1 MSVAK
6 ISHWMVR
13 TLEGN
18 GLAIYVGEDNKVYL
32 KDQNGTIQPL
42 TDYIKNLE
50 VPEGGFKSGSSG
62 KSGMTHGTSGT
73 SGVSGQDGTSG
84 VSGTSGV
91 NGVGIDGSSGSA
103 GTSGISA
110 SSGSSGTSGKH
121 GEHGSSGS
129 SGFSGTSGTSATC
142 GTSGKNGTMG
152 TSGINGTSGSS
163 GVNGEQGLKGRDG
176 SSGTSG
182 RDATSG
188 TSGKGYTYAHLD
200 SKSKS
205 IIDFTENQIVSLSLK
220 VNTTFKFVGFPVG
233 IFYLIVEQGVGNY
246 EVTFPYEVKQSK
258 GMEYKP
264 TERQYAKDVLQFM
277 CDGSAY
283 YIIDYKK
290 DY

>member
-1 MSVAK
+1 MTVAK

-62 KSGMTHGTSGT
+62 TSGMTHGTSGT

-84 VSGTSGV
+84 ISGTSGV
-91 NGVGIDGSSGSA
+91 DGVGIDGSSGSA
-103 GTSGISA
+103 GTSGTSA

-142 GTSGKNGTMG
+142 GTSGNNGTMG

-163 GVNGEQGLKGRDG
+163 GINGEQGLKGIDG

-188 TSGKGYTYAHLD
+188 TSGKGYTYAHFET
-200 SKSKS
+200 KSKT
-205 IIDFTENQIVSLSLK
+205 IIDFTENQILSLSLK
-220 VNTTFKFVGFPVG
+220 QNTTFKFVGFPVG

-258 GMEYKP
+258 GIEYKP